1 MKAVFEEKKRK
12 SPEKEKKTKKN
23 KEDYNKENCAEGKCN
38 KAKLTTDREVKSKK
52 TTTRN
57 KRAKKAKKYLFNSD
71 DEDSSNDQI
80 DERTI
85 CDDESEFSE
94 EETLC
99 AIGLGTGQVGRCGT
113 DAEVAETG
121 PMKNALEVIVQLLI
135 FVHFVWIRKILVLL

>member
-57 KRAKKAKKYLFNSD
+57 KRAKRLKNICLIVMMKIHLMIKLTNAQFATTSQNS
-71 DEDSSNDQI
+71 QK
-80 DERTI
+80 RK
-85 CDDESEFSE
+85 
-94 EETLC
+94 LY
-99 AIGLGTGQVGRCGT
+99 
-113 DAEVAETG
+113 
-121 PMKNALEVIVQLLI
+121 VQL
-135 FVHFVWIRKILVLL
+135 V